1 MDKKLGEEYRL
12 KGNEALIKKNYKD
25 AVNWFTK
32 GLDVLKEAS
41 TYSNRA
47 MAYFRMGEHAMAVN
61 DADCAIKLDP
71 TFIKA
76 YFRRGHAYFELGDYD

>member
-1 MDKKLGEEYRL
+1 MNCKQSSSLNIYKVSIKFNSKLMDKKLGEEYRL

-25 AVNWFTK
+25 AIDWFTK

-47 MAYFRMGEHAMAVN
+47 MAYFRMGE
-61 DADCAIKLDP
+61 
-71 TFIKA
+71 
-76 YFRRGHAYFELGDYD
+76 Y